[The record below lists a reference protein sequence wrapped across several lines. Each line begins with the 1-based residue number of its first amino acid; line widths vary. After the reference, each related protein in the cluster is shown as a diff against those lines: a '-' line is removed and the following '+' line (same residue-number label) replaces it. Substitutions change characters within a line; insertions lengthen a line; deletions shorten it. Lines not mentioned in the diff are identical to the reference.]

1 MNLRTIRISDRI
13 SELGIKML
21 DMIQTGKKEEAGVGA
36 HLETQDDNRC
46 IFYYFFYFSQNV
58 IKISIICWSIGY
70 IQERR

>member
-36 HLETQDDNRC
+36 HLETQDDNRQ
-46 IFYYFFYFSQNV
+46 SQYHR
-58 IKISIICWSIGY
+58 IMKEDSG
-70 IQERR
+70 